1 MFHVSSPEKIVVTF
15 RLQMAGRSSKI
26 QQHINYKVRVMLQDG
41 RELQGVFLAFDKHMN
56 VILGDC
62 EEMRKVKPKKSG
74 EKEERRVLGL
84 VLLRG
89 EHLISLTVVGPP
101 VQEDRRVPLV
111 NQPGAG
117 GPGMGRAAGRGA
129 GPVGVAPGLQ
139 GPAPGFGAPGSHM
152 MAPGYPGPPPPVP
165 GGFMQPPMMRGPPR
179 PGAPY

>member
-1 MFHVSSPEKIVVTF
+1 MCPFSDIE
-15 RLQMAGRSSKI
+15 MAGRSSKI
-26 QQHINYKVRVMLQDG
+26 QQHINYKVRVMLQDS

-62 EEMRKVKPKKSG
+62 EEMRKIKPKKSG

-89 EHLISLTVVGPP
+89 EHLVSLTVVGPP

-111 NQPGAG
+111 NNPGAG

-129 GPVGVAPGLQ
+129 GPMGVAPGLQ
-139 GPAPGFGAPGSHM
+139 GPAPGYGAPSHQM
-152 MAPGYPGPPPPVP
+152 MAPGFHGGPPPGP
-165 GGFMQPPMMRGPPR
+165 GYMQPPMMRGPP
-179 PGAPY
+179 PGRY